1 MVLIFLGRIFMK
13 KFFLIYALIVMI
25 VLVNIYMSNR
35 IIELNNML
43 ISLQNSTNNELNFA
57 ERLSKLESNIDEYTF
72 QIIDRN
78 ISQLQN
84 HSKLELN
91 RMEDLIEKVGDVKT
105 IYGEITGLD
114 EISGEKNIDITPVD
128 SNEKVQ
134 LHINKNCSVYVIS
147 EIGLVLIDFSEFE
160 KIIIEDLN
168 KGNKS
173 GYTFKIIDGQIAHIY
188 QGWGGLE

>member
-1 MVLIFLGRIFMK
+1 MK